1 MNEGDARGIVRQPA
15 VAGTFYRRDAGGLR
29 REVDALLARHG
40 FRRHDDHPGDAAAP
54 TPAAPAG
61 RSRALAGLVVPHAGL
76 GYSGAVAAAAWAL
89 LADDPPDTIVIAGT
103 NHFAAGLAGVGAW
116 NGAAW
121 RTPIGDVLVDADL
134 VGRIAALGLPFA
146 VDREAHRDEHS
157 IEVQLPF
164 IVRACPGTRIAPL
177 LVACRSVGENV
188 AAGARLGR
196 LLAQVR
202 EAGARV
208 VIVASSDFAHYPG
221 AETAREVN
229 RTLMPAIVALDPAGL
244 AERESALRRSGI
256 AGLACGMC
264 GLDPVL
270 FTLAALRAMGVE
282 RGELVAEAT
291 SADAGGDSYRTVG
304 YAPVAFPAPSNDS

>member
-1 MNEGDARGIVRQPA
+1 MNASDRRELVREPA
-15 VAGTFYRRDAGGLR
+15 VAGTFYRRDAGALR
-29 REVDALLARHG
+29 REVDALLAEHG
-40 FRRHDDHPGDAAAP
+40 VRGRGDRPDDAA
-54 TPAAPAG
+54 TRTAPAG
-61 RSRALAGLVVPHAGL
+61 RTRTLAGLVVPHAGL
-76 GYSGAVAAAAWAL
+76 AYSGAVAAAAWSL

-103 NHFAAGLAGVGAW
+103 NHFAVGLEGVGAW
-116 NGAAW
+116 AGAAW
-121 RTPIGDVLVDADL
+121 RTPIGDVPVDGVL
-134 VGRIAALGLPFA
+134 VGRIAGLGDPFV

-177 LVACRSVGENV
+177 LVSCRSVGACI
-188 AAGARLGR
+188 AAGTRLGR
-196 LLAQVR
+196 LLAEVGA
-202 EAGARV
+202 AGTRV

-221 AETAREVN
+221 AEAAREVN
-229 RTLMPAIVALDPAGL
+229 RALMPAIVGLDPAGL
-244 AERESALRRSGI
+244 AEREDVLRGARI

-291 SADAGGDSYRTVG
+291 SADSGGDPYRTVG
-304 YAPVAFPAPSNDS
+304 YAAVAFPEFSIES